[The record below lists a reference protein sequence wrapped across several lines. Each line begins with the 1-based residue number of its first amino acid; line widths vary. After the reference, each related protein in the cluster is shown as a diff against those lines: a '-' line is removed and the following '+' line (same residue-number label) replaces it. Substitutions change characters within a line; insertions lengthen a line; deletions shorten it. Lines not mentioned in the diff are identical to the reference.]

1 MSVQAA
7 PAKNSQSYQRRR
19 RKKHPEASFRRSIPL
34 LVMFI
39 PAILYFTIFK
49 YVPMLGLQIAFK
61 DFFLMDGIWKSPW
74 TGLNN
79 FRFLLSSGQTV
90 STIRN
95 TFVLGFLGVV
105 ISFPFPILIALLFN
119 EVHSRAYKSLV
130 QSFYYLPHF
139 LSWVVVGGIFT
150 SMFALDSGIINAVT
164 EKLFGFRYAYLYN
177 EGSWVAVFLLARI
190 WKEGGFNAIIYLAAL
205 TNIPPELYEAA
216 AIDGAGKLKRIL
228 HITLPFIIPTIIT
241 MLIINMGKVMEI
253 GFDQVY
259 TMQNPVVSNVSE
271 VISTY
276 VYKIGLER
284 GQFSLSTAMGLFESV
299 VSVTLVLT
307 TNAIAKRYDKG
318 LW

>member
-1 MSVQAA
+1 MRTQAI
-7 PAKNSQSYQRRR
+7 PAGQHHPGARRSR
-19 RKKHPEASFRRSIPL
+19 TGSETSFRRSIPL
-34 LVMFI
+34 LMMFI
-39 PAILYFTIFK
+39 PAILYFTVFK

-61 DFFLMDGIWKSPW
+61 DFYLMEGIWKSPW

-95 TFVLGFLGVV
+95 TFMLGFLGVIV
-105 ISFPFPILIALLFN
+105 SFPVPILIALLFN
-119 EVHSRAYKSLV
+119 EVRNRAYKSIT
-130 QSFYYLPHF
+130 QTAYYLPHF

-150 SMFALDSGIINAVT
+150 SMFALDSGIINNLC

-177 EGSWVAVFLLARI
+177 EVSWVIVFLIARI
-190 WKEGGFNAIIYLAAL
+190 WKEGGFSAIIYLAAL
-205 TNIPPELYEAA
+205 TNIAPELYEAA
-216 AIDGAGKLKRIL
+216 AMDGAGKLKRIL
-228 HITLPFIIPTIIT
+228 HITLPGIVPTIVT

-299 VSVTLVLT
+299 VSVTLVLV